1 MKAREQQGCV
11 AGQMVWALF
20 KPVVVTGI
28 SLLMLLMWG
37 LMGIHGTMLVDYWLS
52 ERVYPADAQHVDPAL
67 EGKLVRVNGPLVA
80 VDKALILYDNEAYP
94 DAVEVQ
100 GACQRYAEKGLS
112 LGQWQVQGLYLRTRF
127 PFGYLHL
134 NLPGVE
140 SVRRP
145 EGLVFV
151 LKSGAEVTLVGRQRA
166 NVLDMSD
173 PGARATLGKVSP
185 RYAGHIENRG
195 GDFSLEGFEE
205 VAVFAVVAYAGLS
218 LLLGL
223 CLGRVRLGWIAGA
236 SGLAVMGILAIAY
249 ACC

>member
-28 SLLMLLMWG
+28 SLLMLLMWC

-100 GACQRYAEKGLS
+100 GACQRYAEKGLTNIT
-112 LGQWQVQGLYLRTRF
+112 VKKRI
-127 PFGYLHL
+127 GY
-134 NLPGVE
+134 
-140 SVRRP
+140 R
-145 EGLVFV
+145 
-151 LKSGAEVTLVGRQRA
+151 
-166 NVLDMSD
+166 
-173 PGARATLGKVSP
+173 
-185 RYAGHIENRG
+185 NR
-195 GDFSLEGFEE
+195 
-205 VAVFAVVAYAGLS
+205 
-218 LLLGL
+218 
-223 CLGRVRLGWIAGA
+223 CNIT
-236 SGLAVMGILAIAY
+236 
-249 ACC
+249 